1 MLFRSL
7 CKFSFSDEFSPCSDF
22 DDIDAH
28 FRQQEE
34 EELQQLALNTK
45 ATSSQGSIDAP
56 PVLEL
61 GDNGSSVPT
70 PVLLSRQPTP
80 KRNSITSRSGGSK
93 RRASQTSEADEDED
107 DDYDPAQERSKQK
120 GVHPSYDNECAI
132 GWWTSNHM

>member
-1 MLFRSL
+1 MLFRFL
-7 CKFSFSDEFSPCSDF
+7 CKFPFSDEFSPCSDF

-93 RRASQTSEADEDED
+93 RRASQTSEADEGQD

-120 GVHPSYDNECAI
+120 GEHPMMNECAM
-132 GWWTSNHM
+132 GWWTINHV